1 MKEFQ
6 PGQAVA
12 CDVLTEPEGGYG
24 KATASLEN
32 ATPIGVIEANR
43 VGAVAKKV
51 KTKEAAPLVKSGALK
66 SDRVM
71 AIAAVKKV
79 CHF

>member
-1 MKEFQ
+1 MYGENSPCLRPVVLYKGEAPMKEFQ

-43 VGAVAKKV
+43 VRADA
-51 KTKEAAPLVKSGALK
+51 
-66 SDRVM
+66 
-71 AIAAVKKV
+71 
-79 CHF
+79 